1 MPKIIV
7 VMSQSVNPRYLEQQ
21 QNEITEY
28 YIYQELAAISK
39 DEKNTGILLMISEDE
54 KKHYDFWKKVTG
66 VELKPDKRQVKKYLR
81 LAKLFGLS
89 FSLRLMER
97 GEEDAS
103 RFYDSIA
110 DELPGVIAIKE
121 DEELHEQQLIGILND
136 DRLNYAGA
144 IVLGLNDA
152 LVEFTGTLAGLT
164 FAFGN
169 NKVIGVTGLVMGV
182 AASLSM
188 AASGYLSSQEDE
200 RDELNPVKSALFTGL
215 AYIVTVAFLVFP
227 YLIQDNSYWALGG
240 MLVITVLIIAVYTYY
255 ISVAKNVK
263 FSRRFSGMV
272 VISLGVALLS
282 FGIGMLVKQVFNV
295 EM

>member
-1 MPKIIV
+1 
-7 VMSQSVNPRYLEQQ
+7 MSKPVNPAYIEQQ
-21 QNEITEY
+21 RNEITEY
-28 YIYQELAAISK
+28 VIYQKLAELSKDSKNREILLNISK
-39 DEKNTGILLMISEDE
+39 DEER
-54 KKHYDFWKKVTG
+54 HYDFWKTVTG
-66 VELKPDKRQVKKYLR
+66 IDVEPNNRTVKKYLM
-81 LAKLFGLS
+81 LAKFFGLS

-97 GEEDAS
+97 GEEGAS
-103 RFYDSIA
+103 QFYDSIA
-110 DELPGVIAIKE
+110 VDIPDVIAIKE

-144 IVLGLNDA
+144 IVLGFNDA

-169 NKVIGVTGLVMGV
+169 NKIIGVTGLVMGV

-188 AASGYLSSQEDE
+188 AASGYLASQEDE
-200 RDELNPVKSALFTGL
+200 RDELNPIKSAAFTGI

-227 YLIQDNSYWALGG
+227 YLIQDNPYYALGG
-240 MLVITVLIIAVYTYY
+240 MLIVTILIIAAYTYY

-263 FSRRFSGMV
+263 FSKRFSSMV
-272 VISLGVALLS
+272 AISLGVAVLS

-295 EM
+295 DM